1 MQHSQYGNPAS
12 RQNHMVTVSQVH
24 QQVVNSKVEEIHFRV
39 QIHTPPISSK
49 IHTKM
54 GGITKTTNAD
64 QNTTINHSRL
74 AGDSKTSHIEGT
86 STTKTITR
94 NGVHTS
100 KMIIKNSAH
109 TSVQTTM
116 DGDQAISNLNSDTTD
131 NLRMTTTIRPRR
143 HTSVTSEN
151 NRHTEIT
158 IYGLN
163 VCGLNSKL
171 DNGVL
176 NDCIKKSDIFCIS
189 ESKVSKGNHIDN
201 YTVFNFEN
209 K

>member
-1 MQHSQYGNPAS
+1 MQHSKYGNLAS
-12 RQNHMVTVSQVH
+12 RQNHTVTISQVQ
-24 QQVVNSKVEEIHFRV
+24 QQVENSKVEMGVIEEREIHFMA
-39 QIHTPPISSK
+39 QIHTPPTSSR
-49 IHTKM
+49 IHTIM
-54 GGITKTTNAD
+54 GGKTRNITK
-64 QNTTINHSRL
+64 NHSGL
-74 AGDSKTSHIEGT
+74 AGDSKTTHIEGT
-86 STTKTITR
+86 STSRTITR
-94 NGVHTS
+94 NSVHTGQTITKNSVHTS
-100 KMIIKNSAH
+100 G
-109 TSVQTTM
+109 QPTM
-116 DGDQAISNLNSDTTD
+116 DGDQATSNPNGDTTD
-131 NLRMTTTIRPRR
+131 IPRITTTIRPRR

-201 YTVFNFEN
+201 YTVFN
-209 K
+209 